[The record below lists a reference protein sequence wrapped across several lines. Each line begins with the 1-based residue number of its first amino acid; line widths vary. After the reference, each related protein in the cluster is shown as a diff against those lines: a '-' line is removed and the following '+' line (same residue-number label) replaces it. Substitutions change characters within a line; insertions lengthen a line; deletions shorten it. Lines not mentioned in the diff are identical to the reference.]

1 MRETKMSKPFP
12 KFVSRLF
19 NFIIFVMRSKKSNI
33 HRIKTVKNESDN
45 PTNTPRVSHVETT
58 WKRCFKI
65 VLTWNTRGV
74 FAGNGHNLYHLRKK
88 YYSKNI

>member
-19 NFIIFVMRSKKSNI
+19 NFIIFVMRSKKSSI
-33 HRIKTVKNESDN
+33 HRTKTVKNESDN

-58 WKRCFKI
+58 WKRSFQHRFN
-65 VLTWNTRGV
+65 VEYTWCVCREW
-74 FAGNGHNLYHLRKK
+74 
-88 YYSKNI
+88 S